1 MSSKINVKEL
11 KEMRKQIDNVV
22 EVQVNGLK
30 IEVKKYL
37 PIKEKMNLVNS
48 IYQTS
53 LENQEMN
60 LIDYNK
66 KEIAKVILITQYY
79 TNIKLP
85 KDILEGYDFLM
96 STGIYSAIEHAI
108 THEIITIKQMVRH
121 VELYNENKH
130 KKENDIKAMIN
141 KIIDKTPT
149 DEEIKKMIEQT
160 KEEINNFE
168 PNKLK
173 FVKDFINKTKGGTN
187 NGDKNVK

>member
-11 KEMRKQIDNVV
+11 KEMHKQLDNVV

-53 LENQEMN
+53 LENREIN

-85 KDILEGYDFLM
+85 KDILEGYDLLM

-108 THEIITIKQMVRH
+108 THEIITIEQMVRYM
-121 VELYNENKH
+121 ELYNENKY
-130 KKENDIKAMIN
+130 KKGNDIKAMIN

-149 DEEIKKMIEQT
+149 DKEMKELIEQT
-160 KEEINNFE
+160 KKEIDNFD

-173 FVKDFINKTKGGTN
+173 FVKDFINKTNGGTN
-187 NGDKNVK
+187 NGNKNIK